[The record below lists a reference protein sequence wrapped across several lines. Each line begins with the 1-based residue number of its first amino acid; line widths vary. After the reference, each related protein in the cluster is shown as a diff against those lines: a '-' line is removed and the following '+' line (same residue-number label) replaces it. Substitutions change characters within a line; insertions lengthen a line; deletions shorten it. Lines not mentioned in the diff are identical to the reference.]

1 MPLTQDI
8 KDFALDLGHCKVG
21 MATAEGFF
29 EYTAE
34 LESRREM
41 CFLYADDFRQ
51 SLFA

>member
-21 MATAEGFF
+21 IATAEGFF
-29 EYTAE
+29 ECTAE

-41 CFLYADDFRQ
+41 YFFYVGDFRQ
-51 SLFA
+51 SLSA